1 MYAKM
6 PFGLMNASATFQRAM
21 NIAFSEEKDK
31 FLVIYLDGITIFS
44 KSDEQ
49 HLQHLERVFLKCR
62 KFGISLNPKKS
73 NFALEKGKLLGHI
86 ISKDAIKIDPQRVDA
101 IQKIAIPRTKKEI

>member
-1 MYAKM
+1 
-6 PFGLMNASATFQRAM
+6 MNAGATFQRAM
-21 NIAFSEEKDK
+21 DIAFSEEKDK
-31 FLVIYLDGITIFS
+31 FVVTYLDDITIYS

-73 NFALEKGKLLGHI
+73 NFALEGDKPLGHI
-86 ISKDAIKIDPQRVDA
+86 ISKDGINIDPQRVDA
-101 IQKIAIPRTKKEI
+101 I